1 MINKKPIEN
10 FLDGFDYAE
19 LKQGLR
25 VTQSP
30 IGERYR
36 QIRDVLTERAGA
48 GNGLIFCERW
58 EHYFLFSGF
67 QFSAWHMILN
77 TVQFVKRF
85 KSV

>member
-19 LKQGLR
+19 LKQGSR

-36 QIRDVLTERAGA
+36 QIRDVLAERAGA
-48 GNGLIFCERW
+48 GNGLIFRERW
-58 EHYFLFSGF
+58 EHCFLFSGF
-67 QFSAWHMILN
+67 QFSDWLMILN

-85 KSV
+85 TAI